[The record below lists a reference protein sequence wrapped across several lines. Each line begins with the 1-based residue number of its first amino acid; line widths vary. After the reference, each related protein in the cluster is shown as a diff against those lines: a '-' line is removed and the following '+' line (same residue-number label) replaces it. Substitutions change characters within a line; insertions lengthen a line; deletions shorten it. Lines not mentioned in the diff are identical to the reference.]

1 MISEIDI
8 LTRAFSKTRFALL
21 EIHIFIL
28 QNAISLAVYIN
39 SMEKLTLH
47 CMQPDK
53 MVWATQSVVGINSI
67 GGQYT
72 ATLTSLLSELMHFN
86 PAKDNACQKHF
97 FFFEIFSCPVS

>member
-53 MVWATQSVVGINSI
+53 MVWATQSVVGINSS

-72 ATLTSLLSELMHFN
+72 ATDFLAIRTNAFQPCQRQCLSETLLFL
-86 PAKDNACQKHF
+86 
-97 FFFEIFSCPVS
+97 